1 MDTKVK
7 EITENAIGQAFDAW
21 ASQHPSLAGV
31 IDRIELADRVVDR
44 LRDSPEYKAAVES
57 YVQGR
62 VEIDLLGSVVKLAG
76 ELLPLILAL

>member
-21 ASQHPSLAGV
+21 AAQHPSLAGV
-31 IDRIELADRVVDR
+31 LDRIELTDRVVDR

-76 ELLPLILAL
+76 QLLPLILAL

>member
-7 EITENAIGQAFDAW
+7 EITEQAVGQAFDAW
-21 ASQHPSLAGV
+21 AAQHPSLAGV
-31 IDRIELADRVVDR
+31 LDRIELTDRVVDR

-76 ELLPLILAL
+76 QLLPLILAL

>member
-7 EITENAIGQAFDAW
+7 EITEQAVGQAFDAW
-21 ASQHPSLAGV
+21 AAQHPSLAGV
-31 IDRIELADRVVDR
+31 LDRIELTDRVVDR

-57 YVQGR
+57 YVHGR

-76 ELLPLILAL
+76 QLLPLILAL